1 MCLQICKKK
10 AQMNERKN
18 QFLKYFN
25 NPNQTSGLIPN
36 TDKAKY
42 PNKRLVYQRTI
53 LLLTR
58 KT

>member
-25 NPNQTSGLIPN
+25 NPNQTSGLISN
-36 TDKAKY
+36 TDKSKY
-42 PNKRLVYQRTI
+42 SN
-53 LLLTR
+53 
-58 KT
+58 